1 MLRNNGTGEVAEN
14 DKHSAIGRGIDSQ
27 LPLGVKTETSNELSG
42 LNSPNFDSR
51 RSLSISSTDQP
62 DVSAPAAA
70 ASITQI
76 SNPVTLLHSAPS
88 AGLPSPSGP
97 GVGGS
102 SNGSKAG
109 GEASASPPGE
119 GVAAGGPDSKG
130 QQKGSSGFSSLVIG
144 DDRLSARNGSK
155 LDLLPDRATN
165 LGGRSTTSSG
175 GALGGELRT
184 ETLLAGI
191 SGNLGLTRLQ
201 SSIDKLAILK
211 LKAGG
216 NDTPDLRRRLS
227 GELDLA
233 QEKRNSWVPRKF
245 DGDSFDQLPSRPTET
260 QRTGAASAL
269 RQQRLIN
276 GHMSSGSLDNPEHAT
291 GAGALAAPLRGS
303 ASPSNRCSS
312 SNSSSSTSSSSSLS
326 STSTIIRARPEL
338 QKFDVGSSNLRKRR
352 QVVGALQDVREER
365 SPGVRAGNVFSDE
378 AGGSHNNGE
387 PDSTNRSNT
396 CSTPRPRSNL
406 SMSSCLRHRSLCSSL
421 FVVVLLLLCVLSVL
435 YGIIMNE
442 QVMLLEKRN
451 AKLREEVHGCSV
463 GVHLYPSKEE
473 AETGEEPD
481 DGDVA
486 YQAIRKF
493 AFLVSLLCLTSP
505 FWIFKYVDGIPRLS
519 EDNRSGEEEVPL
531 SKRMAYRVDV
541 LFSTIPLFKPL
552 ALLFA
557 TILLIGLGGV
567 ALFAVSGDTWGE
579 ALWRAWTYVAD
590 AGNHADSVGTGP
602 RVVSLCISFGG
613 MLIFALMLGLVS
625 DAISEKVDSL
635 RKGKSEV
642 IESNHTL
649 ILGWSDKLV
658 WKTDETTKGSL
669 LKQLSIANQSMGGG
683 VVVVLAERE
692 KEEMELDIAKMEF
705 DFMGTSVICR
715 SGSPLIMADLKKVSV
730 SKARAIIVLAEVANA
745 DQSDARVLRV
755 VLSLTGVKEGLR
767 GHIVVELSDLDNE
780 QLVKLVGGDLVET
793 VVAHDV
799 IGRLMIQCARQ
810 PGLAQIWEDILGF
823 DNAEFYVKR
832 WPELDGKR
840 FEQVLLSFPD
850 AIPCGV
856 KVAADRGKIVLN
868 PEDDYV
874 MAEGDELLVI
884 AEDDDTYCPAEV
896 PKIRKGSL
904 PRVVSP
910 PKLPEK
916 ILFCGWR
923 RDIDD
928 MILVLDSFLASGS
941 ELWMFS
947 EVAFAEREKKL
958 MDGGTNPHM
967 LINITLVHR
976 QGNAVIRRHL
986 ESLPLETFD
995 SVSNFG

>member
-421 FVVVLLLLCVLSVL
+421 FVVVVTSSCHVSHRSPCHCFLR
-435 YGIIMNE
+435 IW
-442 QVMLLEKRN
+442 
-451 AKLREEVHGCSV
+451 KLFHE
-463 GVHLYPSKEE
+463 
-473 AETGEEPD
+473 
-481 DGDVA
+481 
-486 YQAIRKF
+486 
-493 AFLVSLLCLTSP
+493 
-505 FWIFKYVDGIPRLS
+505 
-519 EDNRSGEEEVPL
+519 
-531 SKRMAYRVDV
+531 
-541 LFSTIPLFKPL
+541 
-552 ALLFA
+552 
-557 TILLIGLGGV
+557 
-567 ALFAVSGDTWGE
+567 
-579 ALWRAWTYVAD
+579 
-590 AGNHADSVGTGP
+590 
-602 RVVSLCISFGG
+602 
-613 MLIFALMLGLVS
+613 
-625 DAISEKVDSL
+625 
-635 RKGKSEV
+635 
-642 IESNHTL
+642 
-649 ILGWSDKLV
+649 
-658 WKTDETTKGSL
+658 
-669 LKQLSIANQSMGGG
+669 
-683 VVVVLAERE
+683 
-692 KEEMELDIAKMEF
+692 
-705 DFMGTSVICR
+705 
-715 SGSPLIMADLKKVSV
+715 
-730 SKARAIIVLAEVANA
+730 
-745 DQSDARVLRV
+745 
-755 VLSLTGVKEGLR
+755 
-767 GHIVVELSDLDNE
+767 
-780 QLVKLVGGDLVET
+780 
-793 VVAHDV
+793 
-799 IGRLMIQCARQ
+799 
-810 PGLAQIWEDILGF
+810 
-823 DNAEFYVKR
+823 
-832 WPELDGKR
+832 
-840 FEQVLLSFPD
+840 
-850 AIPCGV
+850 
-856 KVAADRGKIVLN
+856 
-868 PEDDYV
+868 
-874 MAEGDELLVI
+874 
-884 AEDDDTYCPAEV
+884 
-896 PKIRKGSL
+896 
-904 PRVVSP
+904 
-910 PKLPEK
+910 
-916 ILFCGWR
+916 
-923 RDIDD
+923 
-928 MILVLDSFLASGS
+928 
-941 ELWMFS
+941 
-947 EVAFAEREKKL
+947 
-958 MDGGTNPHM
+958 
-967 LINITLVHR
+967 
-976 QGNAVIRRHL
+976 
-986 ESLPLETFD
+986 
-995 SVSNFG
+995 